1 MMKKLIVTADD
12 YGMSLAVNKAI
23 VEGIQSGMITT
34 TNVMTNMEFLDNRQE
49 LADLRDKA
57 SIGLHWN
64 ISVGKPLSPKDKIS
78 SLVDSETG
86 EFLGYAKFCEKYKSG
101 QIKNEEIVTELKA
114 QYNKFV
120 ELFGFEPDYWNTHQ
134 NTHVALK
141 IYDVFLNLA
150 SELKICKMRNHQ
162 RIYVP
167 AKLQNGY
174 SLKWRVMEPVKR
186 CIINNWQ
193 SNASKKGMKYPE
205 GIIVSLNE
213 SDRSDMEYTF
223 SNIRWGKN
231 EVGEFVIHP
240 ATECD
245 SPYFGKIIE
254 KRIEEYKQFTSNST
268 REVIRKNNIVL
279 VDFSEI

>member
-1 MMKKLIVTADD
+1 MKKLIVTADD

-23 VEGIQSGMITT
+23 IEGIQAGLITT
-34 TNVMTNMEFLDNRQE
+34 TNVMTNMDFLDNRQE
-49 LADLRDKA
+49 LVALKDKA

-64 ISVGKPLSPKDKIS
+64 ISVGKPLSPKDEVS

-86 EFLGYAKFCEKYKSG
+86 EFFGYAKFCEKYKSG

-114 QYNKFV
+114 QYNRFV

-141 IYDVFLNLA
+141 IYDVFLKLA
-150 SELKICKMRNHQ
+150 SELKIFKMRNHQ

-167 AKLQNGY
+167 AAKKATR
-174 SLKWRVMEPVKR
+174 SLKWQIMEPVKR
-186 CIINNWQ
+186 NIIRSWQ
-193 SNASKKGMKYPE
+193 KNAARNGMKYPD
-205 GIIVSLNE
+205 GVIVSMNE
-213 SDRSDMEYTF
+213 GDRSDVDYTF
-223 SNIRWGKN
+223 STINWKSN
-231 EVGEFVIHP
+231 EIGEYVIHP

-254 KRIEEYKQFTSNST
+254 KRIEEYRQFTSDST
-268 REVIRKNNIVL
+268 KEALKKNNIELVNFSVL
-279 VDFSEI
+279 

>member
-1 MMKKLIVTADD
+1 MRKLIVTADD

-23 VEGIQSGMITT
+23 TEGIQAGLITT
-34 TNVMTNMEFLDNRQE
+34 TNVMTNMDFLDNRQE
-49 LADLRDKA
+49 LITLRDKA

-64 ISVGKPLSPKDKIS
+64 ISIGKPLSPKDKVS
-78 SLVDSETG
+78 SLVDCETG
-86 EFLGYAKFCEKYKSG
+86 EFFGYAKFCEKYKAG

-114 QYNKFV
+114 QYNRFV

-141 IYDVFLNLA
+141 IYDVFLKLA
-150 SELKICKMRNHQ
+150 SELKIFKMRNHQ
-162 RIYVP
+162 RIYVD
-167 AKLQNGY
+167 AKKNNGY
-174 SLKWRVMEPVKR
+174 SLKWRLLEPVKR
-186 CIINNWQ
+186 YILNKWQ
-193 SNASKKGMKYPE
+193 KNASKKGMKYPE

-254 KRIEEYKQFTSNST
+254 KRIEEYKQFTSDST
-268 REVIRKNNIVL
+268 KEALKKNNIGLVNFSVL
-279 VDFSEI
+279 